1 LAPESWRGGLPITY
15 HIGAGPAK
23 VHLKLA
29 FDWSVRPLYDVIAR
43 IEGSEYPDQWI
54 IHGNHHDAWVNG
66 ADDPTSGNVALME
79 TARGL
84 GELVKNGWRP
94 KRTIILASWDGEEW
108 GLLGSTEWVE
118 KHAAELSKNAVV
130 YINSDSTGKGWL
142 STSGSHSLQ
151 AFVNDLMRDI
161 QDPKRDRNLFQARL
175 DHAVSQAKTDEE
187 KRTLRQRKDFPLN
200 ALGSG
205 SDYTAFL
212 DFLTVASLNMDFGG
226 DGGGGVYHSTYD
238 SFYWYTHFS
247 DTDFSFGAALS
258 RTMGTAILRLADADV
273 LPFEFTATADALRE
287 YVGEIDKLRG
297 ESSAAPSLDLT
308 PVRKAVDRLEKAAEG
323 YNAAQTRLL
332 TADKPSAGKEL
343 AELNRLLYTSERTFK
358 YEPGLPRR
366 EWFKHLV
373 YAPGFYTGY
382 GVKTLPGIRE
392 AIEQKQ
398 WDEARTYIPIVATA
412 IGALADQVEKATAA
426 ADAITRP

>member
-1 LAPESWRGGLPITY
+1 
-15 HIGAGPAK
+15 
-23 VHLKLA
+23 
-29 FDWSVRPLYDVIAR
+29 
-43 IEGSEYPDQWI
+43 
-54 IHGNHHDAWVNG
+54 
-66 ADDPTSGNVALME
+66 
-79 TARGL
+79 
-84 GELVKNGWRP
+84 
-94 KRTIILASWDGEEW
+94 
-108 GLLGSTEWVE
+108 
-118 KHAAELSKNAVV
+118 
-130 YINSDSTGKGWL
+130 
-142 STSGSHSLQ
+142 
-151 AFVNDLMRDI
+151 
-161 QDPKRDRNLFQARL
+161 
-175 DHAVSQAKTDEE
+175 EE